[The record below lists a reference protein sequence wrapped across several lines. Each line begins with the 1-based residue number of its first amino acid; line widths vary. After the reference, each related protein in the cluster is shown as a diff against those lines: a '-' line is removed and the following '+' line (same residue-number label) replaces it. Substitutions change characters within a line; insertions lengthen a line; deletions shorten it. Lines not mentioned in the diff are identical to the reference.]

1 VRVKNMPWYRY
12 SPPPLAHQSFPLP
25 QKVHT
30 GPPRMQ
36 QTERTDERGRQLIRR
51 EWHNTDGKLHR
62 TTGPAVEE
70 WTALPGGGHVLSRQA
85 WYVNGNAHRENRPA
99 IRQWYVTGNGI
110 RALQYEVWKQHG
122 EWHRVGGPSCREW
135 TVGRDGTRTL
145 AGEAWRV
152 NGVQHRVDGP
162 AQTGPHEFWWQD
174 KGVEGED
181 LPWLRRGRSSL
192 VALAGFTGATPMQ
205 RGDGDGDGDG
215 DGGAGGIGVP
225 PAWSR
230 DARVR
235 VVTWHGGGAM
245 PVYRSAVGG
254 SVLLCV

>member
-1 VRVKNMPWYRY
+1 M
-12 SPPPLAHQSFPLP
+12 
-25 QKVHT
+25 
-30 GPPRMQ
+30 
-36 QTERTDERGRQLIRR
+36 
-51 EWHNTDGKLHR
+51 DGQRHR
-62 TTGPAVEE
+62 TTGSALEN
-70 WTALPGGGHVLSRQA
+70 WTVLPGGAHVLSYQG
-85 WYVNGNAHRENRPA
+85 WYLNGSMHRVGRPA
-99 IRQWYVTGNGI
+99 RREWVVTGDGT
-110 RALQYEVWKQHG
+110 RVLKCEVWARHDRG
-122 EWHRVGGPSCREW
+122 HRVGGPLWRRW
-135 TVGRDGTRTL
+135 TVEPDGTRRL
-145 AGEAWRV
+145 AWELWRV